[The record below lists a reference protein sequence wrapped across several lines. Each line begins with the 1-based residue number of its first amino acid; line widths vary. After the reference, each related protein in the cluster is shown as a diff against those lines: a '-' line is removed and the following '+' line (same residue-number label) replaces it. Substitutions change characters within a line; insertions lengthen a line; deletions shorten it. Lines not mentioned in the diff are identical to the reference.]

1 MRKSVLLGLASI
13 IAISALFVACGGGDD
28 KSGTSN
34 QPDGNGGGGSLQNLQ
49 VSKGLT
55 VANLSPGDQSK
66 TGNEGADSGTGS
78 VAGGSGASGVGAPSA
93 DRSASGYG
101 GTGGGM
107 GGDSTGQQATTTDNT
122 GITVQGY
129 GSASADADSAIVEF
143 SFSNNGGGVIP
154 APAPSSPGTGSA
166 EPITREKL
174 QPVIDALTGAGVSN
188 DDIEL
193 LSQSYYYDAYYS
205 SATLRAT
212 IKDLGILDS
221 AVQAAQS
228 AAAGTR
234 GVTLNATNV
243 IYTLQ
248 NSEALERAAAQAAV
262 EDAADRATV
271 LADVLK
277 VNLGSVSGASDY
289 SWYGSGTGCGHDYYS
304 PWPIA
309 YSPWRIGGSA
319 DGTVQVVSNISVTYA
334 FS

>member
-1 MRKSVLLGLASI
+1 MRKSVLFGLASV
-13 IAISALFVACGGGDD
+13 IAVSALFLACGGGDD
-28 KSGTSN
+28 KNGTSN
-34 QPDGNGGGGSLQNLQ
+34 QGGGGGGGSLQNLQ

-55 VANLSPGDQSK
+55 VANLTSGDQSK
-66 TGNEGADSGTGS
+66 AGNEASDSG
-78 VAGGSGASGVGAPSA
+78 AGGTAGGGGASGVGGAPSA
-93 DRSASGYG
+93 DRSTNQYG

-107 GGDSTGQQATTTDNT
+107 GGDTTAQQATTTDNT

-154 APAPSSPGTGSA
+154 VPAPSSPGTGYA

-212 IKDLGILDS
+212 VKNLGILDA

-228 AAAGTR
+228 AAAGIS

-243 IYTLQ
+243 VYTLQ
-248 NSEALERAAAQAAV
+248 NCEALERAAAQAAV
-262 EDAADRATV
+262 EDAGDRAAV

-277 VNLGSVSGASDY
+277 VNLGQVSGASDY

-309 YSPWRIGGSA
+309 YSPWRIGGSG